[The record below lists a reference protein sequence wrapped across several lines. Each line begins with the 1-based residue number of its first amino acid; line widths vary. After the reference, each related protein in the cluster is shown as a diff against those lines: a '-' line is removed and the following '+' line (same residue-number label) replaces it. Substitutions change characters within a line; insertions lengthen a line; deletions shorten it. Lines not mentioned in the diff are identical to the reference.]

1 VTFLHGCN
9 YPWSTDGRTV
19 FYGMDF
25 GANVW
30 GSHLGVST
38 RRDAIANDFL
48 EMARLG
54 FTVARWFVFCDGRA
68 GIVYDPSG
76 MPAGL
81 DDYFFADMD
90 TALEIVREAGIR
102 LDLVLLDH
110 RWMFKKPIGGVVD
123 DPTGIRSVRS
133 RAHGRA
139 EVLLTS
145 SGRRLLFERVFEPLV
160 TRYGASGE
168 RLDLEGQIASFELM
182 NEPDFVISDWKR
194 DLSRHVAYPVS
205 FAVFGEMVSELSR
218 LVHASSSALVTLGC
232 ARLRNLHAW
241 DDPSF
246 GLDLLQVHSYPDTR
260 RLFRAEPDIFGMPA
274 ASLGVG
280 RGVIL
285 GEFPGDGPTQH
296 PRGASPPATT
306 LDEYL
311 EFALSGG
318 YAGAWPW
325 SFSGTD
331 AYGRLPPEPLRGFAA
346 RHPDLVNPLAFTGET
361 DLPDSKSSRQVS

>member
-1 VTFLHGCN
+1 MTFLHGCN
-9 YPWSTDGRTV
+9 YPWSSDGRTV
-19 FYGMDF
+19 YYGMDF

-38 RRDAIANDFL
+38 RREAIANDFR

-68 GIVYDPSG
+68 GIVYDPTG

-81 DDYFFADMD
+81 DDCFFADMD
-90 TALEIVREAGIR
+90 TALEIARDARIR

-110 RWMFKKPIGGVVD
+110 RWMFKNPIDNVVD
-123 DPTGIRSVRS
+123 DPTGLGSERSG
-133 RAHGRA
+133 AHGRA
-139 EVLLTS
+139 DVLLMS
-145 SGRRLLFERVFEPLV
+145 SGRTLLFERVFEPIV
-160 TRYGASGE
+160 TRYAASGE
-168 RLDLEGQIASFELM
+168 RRDLEGQIAAYELM
-182 NEPDFVISDWKR
+182 NEPDFVISDWRR
-194 DLSRHVAYPVS
+194 DLSRHVSRPVR

-218 LVHASSSALVTLGC
+218 LVHANSSALVTLGC
-232 ARLRNLHAW
+232 ARLRNLYAW

-260 RLFRAEPDIFGMPA
+260 RLFRPEPDIFGTPA
-274 ASLGVG
+274 ASLGVNL
-280 RGVIL
+280 GVIL

-296 PRGASPPATT
+296 PRGASPPPTT

-311 EFALSGG
+311 EFGLSGG

-331 AYGRLPPEPLRGFAA
+331 AYGPLPREPLRRFAA
-346 RHPDLVNPLAFTGET
+346 RYPDLVNPLALS
-361 DLPDSKSSRQVS
+361 DN